1 MSHQSATD
9 SIIGHRLFVDG
20 ARRPVYQ
27 DERGQYV
34 RGYDG
39 EKVYG
44 VSLLSEEEA
53 CDEPVVVENEA
64 EAGDHDQGGKGNGL
78 TCIRRVL

>member
-1 MSHQSATD
+1 MSHRAPTD
-9 SIIGHRLFVDG
+9 PIIGHRLFVDG

-34 RGYDG
+34 HGYER

-44 VSLLSEEEA
+44 VWPLIIERLTPA
-53 CDEPVVVENEA
+53 R
-64 EAGDHDQGGKGNGL
+64 GNGQ
-78 TCIRRVL
+78 